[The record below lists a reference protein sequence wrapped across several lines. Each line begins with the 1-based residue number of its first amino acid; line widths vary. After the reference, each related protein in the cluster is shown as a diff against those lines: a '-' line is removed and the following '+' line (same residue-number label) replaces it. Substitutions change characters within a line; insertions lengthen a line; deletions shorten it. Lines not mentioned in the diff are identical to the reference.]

1 MLHDASLKALN
12 ENLEERKEEKLT
24 REFDSCIKEQ
34 ISGAV
39 IGTKF
44 APTYLCIF
52 LDKVENELLESSGY

>member
-1 MLHDASLKALN
+1 MPHDASLKALN

-24 REFDSCIKEQ
+24 CEFDSCIKEK
-34 ISGAV
+34 ISDAV

-52 LDKVENELLESSGY
+52 LDKVESELLESTGY